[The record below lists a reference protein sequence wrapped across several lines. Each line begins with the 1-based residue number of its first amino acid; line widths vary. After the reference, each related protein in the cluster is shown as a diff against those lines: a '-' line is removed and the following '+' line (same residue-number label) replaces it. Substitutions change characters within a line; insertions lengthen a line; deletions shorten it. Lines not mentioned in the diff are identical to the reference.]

1 MIARIWHGITP
12 ESKAAEYFD
21 LLMKDGVE
29 NYRSTPGNRGV
40 QVLRRIRGGEAEF
53 LLISFWESIDAV
65 KGFAGPD
72 IEKAVYYPED
82 KQFLVELEPTV
93 KHYDVLLNR

>member
-1 MIARIWHGITP
+1 
-12 ESKAAEYFD
+12 
-21 LLMKDGVE
+21 MKDGVE
-29 NYRSTPGNRGV
+29 DYSSTPGNRGV
-40 QVLRRIRGGEAEF
+40 QVLRRTRGGQAEF
-53 LLISFWESIDAV
+53 LLISFWESIDAI
-65 KGFAGPD
+65 KRFAGPD